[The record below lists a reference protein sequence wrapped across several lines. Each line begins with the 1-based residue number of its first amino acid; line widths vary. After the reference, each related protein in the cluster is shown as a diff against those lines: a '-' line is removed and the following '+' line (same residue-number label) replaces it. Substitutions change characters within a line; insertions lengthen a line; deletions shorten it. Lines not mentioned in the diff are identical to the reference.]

1 MLKDKKV
8 IIIGSV
14 GHGVSM
20 ALAKAELLKHEVTV
34 IDIEERGVH
43 LTDGEK
49 LELSDIA
56 NRLNS
61 NPEPYMMEMIPEM
74 ECNCRA
80 DDFRKENVKWFD
92 HYYKKGKKR

>member
-1 MLKDKKV
+1 MLSGKKV
-8 IIIGSV
+8 IIIGAS
-14 GHGVSM
+14 GHG
-20 ALAKAELLKHEVTV
+20 ATIAAKAELLKHEVTL

-49 LELSDIA
+49 RELSEIA

-74 ECNCRA
+74 ECNCRV
-80 DDFRKENVKWFD
+80 DDFRKENVKFYD